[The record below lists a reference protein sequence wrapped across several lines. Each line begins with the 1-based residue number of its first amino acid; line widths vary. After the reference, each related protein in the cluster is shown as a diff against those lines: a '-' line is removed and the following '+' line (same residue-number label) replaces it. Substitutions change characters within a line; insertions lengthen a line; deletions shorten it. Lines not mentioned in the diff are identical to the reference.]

1 MLHPR
6 DTSTFTRNQLK
17 KKKKTRDEMPIA
29 LSPKDR
35 LIPFLRGAGTKDTA
49 SISLS

>member
-17 KKKKTRDEMPIA
+17 KKKKKTRDEMPIA
-29 LSPKDR
+29 LSPKD
-35 LIPFLRGAGTKDTA
+35 
-49 SISLS
+49 